1 MYPLVKF
8 SEDLYINGVLVF
20 NTNEFY
26 NIADI
31 DKEYIYIKYASDSD
45 EVGQFPRSERGKLF
59 KYVG

>member
-8 SEDLYINGVLVF
+8 REDLSLDGIVIFKKDELYH
-20 NTNEFY
+20 
-26 NIADI
+26 IADI
-31 DKEYIYIKYASDSD
+31 DEEYIYIKYAGDSE